1 MENDKSENQP
11 IISSN
16 NSRLNIEN
24 NLNLD
29 SLSLNDKKHHHRKKK
44 KKGKKKKKEEEQ
56 EEKKPVKKVYFQ
68 VNNL

>member
-44 KKGKKKKKEEEQ
+44 KKDKKKKKEEE
-56 EEKKPVKKVYFQ
+56 
-68 VNNL
+68 

>member
-16 NSRLNIEN
+16 NYNSRLNIEN

-44 KKGKKKKKEEEQ
+44 KRIKKRKKKKN
-56 EEKKPVKKVYFQ
+56 KKKKNQ
-68 VNNL
+68 

>member
-29 SLSLNDKKHHHRKKK
+29 HYL
-44 KKGKKKKKEEEQ
+44 
-56 EEKKPVKKVYFQ
+56 
-68 VNNL
+68 

>member
-16 NSRLNIEN
+16 NYNSRLNIEN

-44 KKGKKKKKEEEQ
+44 KRIKKRKKKKK
-56 EEKKPVKKVYFQ
+56 KKKKS
-68 VNNL
+68 L

>member
-1 MENDKSENQP
+1 MENDKSENHP

-16 NSRLNIEN
+16 NYNSRLNIEN

-44 KKGKKKKKEEEQ
+44 KKGKKKKKEEE
-56 EEKKPVKKVYFQ
+56 
-68 VNNL
+68 

>member
-44 KKGKKKKKEEEQ
+44 KRIKKRKKKKN
-56 EEKKPVKKVYFQ
+56 KKKKNQ
-68 VNNL
+68 